1 MKDIH
6 VTVLTNAIVD
16 ILAHVDNSF
25 FEEHGIQRGGYR
37 IVSREEIAELY
48 DKIPPA
54 IEQSG
59 GSLANTVS
67 VLGALG
73 AKACCLA
80 KISDDAFGRIFMH
93 DMKAS
98 HVEFPVAPTHS
109 EERTGHSIILIDEE
123 GDRSMNTNLGS
134 SVEIGPEDL
143 CVKSIQNAKI
153 LCVEG
158 YFWSHALTR
167 ESVYYAISVAKDS
180 KTNIAFGLSAEWCVK
195 TFREDFLS
203 LIETSVDILLGNE
216 LEYEALFEGDLSRV
230 LRCLSDM
237 PVLAVITRGNQG
249 SIVVQGATVIHVPP
263 TAPKQVVDATGA
275 GDTYASGFLYGL
287 THGLSLEESARLG
300 SLVAAETVAH
310 IGARPDQT
318 LIRKIVKEAG
328 FEIE

>member
-1 MKDIH
+1 MKDIQ

-25 FEEHGIQRGGYR
+25 FEENGIQKGGYR
-37 IVSREEIAELY
+37 IVSRQEIAELY

-59 GSLANTVS
+59 GSLANTAA
-67 VLGALG
+67 VLGSLG
-73 AKACCLA
+73 AKTCCLA
-80 KISDDAFGRIFMH
+80 KISDDAFGRIFLH
-93 DMKAS
+93 DMKAA
-98 HVEFPVAPTHS
+98 HVAFPVSLAQS
-109 EERTGHSIILIDEE
+109 DERTGHSIILIDEE

-143 CVKSIQNAKI
+143 CVESIQNAKI

-167 ESVYYAISVAKDS
+167 ESVYYAISVAKES

-203 LIETSVDILLGNE
+203 LMETSVDILLGNE
-216 LEYEALFEGDLSRV
+216 LEYEALFEGDLSHV

-249 SIVVQGATVIHVPP
+249 SIVVQGETVIHVPP

-287 THGLSLEESARLG
+287 TQGLSLEESARLG

-310 IGARPDQT
+310 LGARPDQT

-328 FEIE
+328 FKIE